1 MVLIDSLGLNYI
13 IRVPLFFCYVPY
25 ERKYFDAKSEFR

>member
-13 IRVPLFFCYVPY
+13 IRMPLFFFYVPY
-25 ERKYFDAKSEFR
+25 KRRYFDAKSESR